1 FESLGSQKRELD
13 IEGSTIYVAHA
24 WLLDNQ
30 LSKFT
35 GGNEVIFLDPS
46 VPANHIQ
53 KGPSNGSQFQLK
65 AILCVNLINVTLTIT
80 SNYNGQHISCNGACD
95 GEITASAS
103 SPFGGPFGYNFQ
115 ASGVFTSQT
124 VYPGLCAG
132 NYTVTVRDSAQQIFP
147 GVYQQCTD
155 NTNLNDPPVI
165 NFSPLGVIDPS
176 CPDSCDGQAFVA

>member
-1 FESLGSQKRELD
+1 
-13 IEGSTIYVAHA
+13 
-24 WLLDNQ
+24 
-30 LSKFT
+30 
-35 GGNEVIFLDPS
+35 
-46 VPANHIQ
+46 
-53 KGPSNGSQFQLK
+53 
-65 AILCVNLINVTLTIT
+65 
-80 SNYNGQHISCNGACD
+80 CNGACD
-95 GEITASAS
+95 GEITSSAS

-155 NTNLNDPPVI
+155 NTNLNEPPVI

-176 CPDSCDGQAFVA
+176 CPDSCDGQAFVAAGGGTGVLTLNWDNGETGVNPMMLCTGWNSLTITDQNGCTSDDSMFIANPPAIYANIAVSDASCFGVCDGDATSAPSGGNG